1 MEYLPGSNDDESTYY
16 YEIENEF
23 IMIVCNNIRYEDIKI
38 SNEYD
43 IHTYD
48 LEITKGDIIYVKY
61 FNHKKDMFK
70 NIYLMGYKRDDTYI
84 PINNET
90 ILSKGFIRVNTMF
103 FNDITKQIQR
113 DNKIYKIIR
122 NHE

>member
-1 MEYLPGSNDDESTYY
+1 
-16 YEIENEF
+16 
-23 IMIVCNNIRYEDIKI
+23 
-38 SNEYD
+38 
-43 IHTYD
+43 
-48 LEITKGDIIYVKY
+48 
-61 FNHKKDMFK
+61 MFR
-70 NIYLMGYKRDDTYI
+70 NIYLIGYKRDDIYT

-113 DNKIYKIIR
+113 DIKIEKIIG

>member
-16 YEIENEF
+16 YEIENEL

-38 SNEYD
+38 STDYD

-48 LEITKGDIIYVKY
+48 LELNKGDIIYVKY
-61 FNHKKDMFK
+61 FNHKKDMFR
-70 NIYLMGYKRDDTYI
+70 NIYLIGYKRDDIYT

-113 DNKIYKIIR
+113 DNKIDKIIG